1 MKRTGKI
8 FLSVLVLLCF
18 LVSCGGKKDAAK
30 KDNEQQT
37 EALFAVNTMK
47 IQRDNIS
54 DYIKLTGDVQAK
66 RNIQVFPDQSGK
78 ISNIDVKIGQSVA
91 KGQRIMEVNPS
102 RPGMIYALSPVI
114 APISGVITS
123 LPYKV
128 GDTVSMQTPVAKVGN
143 LDSLEI
149 IANVAEKYISK
160 MKVGLNVAIMVD
172 AYPNTPINGSVY
184 EVSPIVDEVSRTLE
198 VKIEPKG
205 ANAALL
211 KHGMY
216 ANIKIF
222 TENKKNRVVIPSSC
236 IITRYGEQSVF
247 VIRDLPTEI
256 SNVTISKLLS
266 TSTDDEKALILRYF
280 PRILPA
286 SFRGDVF
293 ETKILRS
300 LEKRN
305 EERAI
310 LLSLYQKDEENNL
323 YKLKEHGS
331 FNSDCEKAWNV
342 FLELGQVYVL
352 PVSKIFKSSISE
364 DEQLRSI
371 LIEKDVIEKTTKF
384 VEKRIIESGIQIDN
398 KTEVNNGLLPDEEI
412 VYSGQS
418 LLENNAKVKI
428 VQLLNIVY

>member
-1 MKRTGKI
+1 MKRTNRL
-8 FLSVLVLLCF
+8 FLSIVTVLCF

-30 KDNEQQT
+30 NNTEQQP

-47 IQRDNIS
+47 IQRSNIS
-54 DYIKLTGDVQAK
+54 DYIKLTGNVQAK
-66 RNIQVFPDQSGK
+66 TNIQVFPDQNGK
-78 ISNIDVKIGQSVA
+78 ISSIAVKIGQSVVQ
-91 KGQRIMEVNPS
+91 GQRIMEVNPS

-123 LPYKV
+123 LPYEI

-143 LDSLEI
+143 LSRLEV

-172 AYPNTPINGSVY
+172 AYPNMPINGNIY

-222 TENKKNRVVIPSSC
+222 TENKKDRVVIPSSC

-247 VIRDLPTEI
+247 VICNLPTEI
-256 SNVTISKLLS
+256 SNVTISKMLA

-305 EERAI
+305 EERTT
-310 LLSLYQKDEENNL
+310 LLSLYQKDEDNNL
-323 YKLKEHGS
+323 YKLKEQGS
-331 FNSDCEKAWNV
+331 FNSNCEKAWNI
-342 FLELGQVYVL
+342 FLELGQVFVL
-352 PVSKIFKSSISE
+352 PISKIFKSSISE

-371 LIEKDVIEKTTKF
+371 LIDKGIIEKTTKF
-384 VEKRIIESGIQIDN
+384 VEKRIVRSGIQIDN
-398 KTEVNNGLLPDEEI
+398 KTEIIEGLLQDEEI

>member
-1 MKRTGKI
+1 MKRISKI
-8 FLSVLVLLCF
+8 FLSVLALSFLLF
-18 LVSCGGKKDAAK
+18 SCGGKKNAAQT
-30 KDNEQQT
+30 NGQQT
-37 EALFAVNTMK
+37 DALFAVNTMK
-47 IQRDNIS
+47 IQNSNIS

-78 ISNIDVKIGQSVA
+78 ISSIDVKIGQSVV
-91 KGQRIMEVNPS
+91 KGQRIMEINPS

-114 APISGVITS
+114 APISGVVTV

-143 LDSLEI
+143 LNSLEI
-149 IANVAEKYISK
+149 IANVSEKYISK

-172 AYPNTPINGSVY
+172 AYPNTPISGTVY
-184 EVSPIVDEVSRTLE
+184 EVSPIVDEISRTIE
-198 VKIEPKG
+198 VKIDPKG
-205 ANAALL
+205 ENIGLL

-247 VIRDLPTEI
+247 VIRELPTEI
-256 SNVTISKLLS
+256 SNVTISKILA
-266 TSTDDEKALILRYF
+266 TSTDDQKALILRYF
-280 PRILPA
+280 PRVLPE

-300 LEKRN
+300 LEKRT
-305 EERAI
+305 EDRAI
-310 LLSLYQKDEENNL
+310 LLALYQKDAENNA
-323 YKLKEHGS
+323 YRLKEQGS
-331 FNSDCEKAWNV
+331 FNSDCEKAWNI
-342 FLELGQVYVL
+342 FLELGQNYVL
-352 PVSKIFKSSISE
+352 PASKVFKSSISE

-371 LIEKDVIEKTTKF
+371 LIEKGIIENTTKF
-384 VEKRIIESGIQIDN
+384 AEKRTIESGIQIDN
-398 KTEVNNGLLPDEEI
+398 KTEVIKGLLPDEEI
-412 VYSGQS
+412 VYSGQA

>member
-1 MKRTGKI
+1 MKRISKI
-8 FLSVLVLLCF
+8 FLGVMALSCLLF
-18 LVSCGGKKDAAK
+18 SCGGKKDVAQ
-30 KDNEQQT
+30 NNGQQQT

-47 IQRDNIS
+47 IQRSNIS

-78 ISNIDVKIGQSVA
+78 ISSIDVKIGQSVV

-102 RPGMIYALSPVI
+102 RPGMVYALSPVI

-128 GDTVSMQTPVAKVGN
+128 GDTVSTQTPVAKVGN

-160 MKVGLNVAIMVD
+160 MKLGLNVAIMVD
-172 AYPNTPINGSVY
+172 AYPNTPISGSVY
-184 EVSPIVDEVSRTLE
+184 EVSPIVDEASRTLE

-247 VIRDLPTEI
+247 VIRELPTEI

-266 TSTDDEKALILRYF
+266 TSTDDQKALILRYF
-280 PRILPA
+280 PRTLPD

-310 LLSLYQKDEENNL
+310 LLALYQKDEENNV
-323 YKLKEHGS
+323 YKLKEQGS

-352 PVSKIFKSSISE
+352 PVSKVFKSSISE
-364 DEQLRSI
+364 DAQLRSI
-371 LIEKDVIEKTTKF
+371 LIEKGVIENTTKF
-384 VEKRIIESGIQIDN
+384 AEKRIIESGIQIDN

>member
-1 MKRTGKI
+1 MKKISKI
-8 FLSVLVLLCF
+8 FLSVLAVSCL
-18 LVSCGGKKDAAK
+18 LVSCGGKKEDNK
-30 KDNEQQT
+30 KNNEQVS

-47 IQRDNIS
+47 IKRSNIS

-66 RNIQVFPDQSGK
+66 RNIQVFPDQAGK
-78 ISNIDVKIGQSVA
+78 ISSIEVKIGDSVV
-91 KGQRIMEVNPS
+91 KGQKIMDVNPS
-102 RPGMIYALSPVI
+102 RPGMVYALSPVT

-123 LPYKV
+123 LPYKI

-160 MKVGLNVAIMVD
+160 MKQGLNVVISVD

-184 EVSPIVDEVSRTLE
+184 EVSPVVDEISRTLE

-205 ANAALL
+205 SNVALL

-216 ANIKIF
+216 ANIKIY
-222 TENKKNRVVIPSSC
+222 TENKRNQVVIPTSC
-236 IITRYGEQSVF
+236 IITRYGEQFVF
-247 VIRDLPTEI
+247 VVRELPTEI
-256 SNVTISKLLS
+256 SNVTISKLIS
-266 TSTDDEKALILRYF
+266 SCTDDEKALVLRYF
-280 PRILPA
+280 PRSLPT
-286 SFRGDVF
+286 SFRGDIF

-305 EERAI
+305 EDRAI
-310 LLSLYQKDEENNL
+310 LFSLYQKDEENNL
-323 YKLKEHGS
+323 YKLKPQGS
-331 FNSDCEKAWNV
+331 FNSDCEKAWNI
-342 FLELGQVYVL
+342 FLELGQNYVL

-371 LIEKDVIEKTTKF
+371 LIDKGIIEKTTKF
-384 VEKRIIESGIQIDN
+384 VEKRTIESGIQIDN
-398 KTEVNNGLLPDEEI
+398 KTEVIKGLLSDEEI

-418 LLENNAKVKI
+418 LLENNAKIKI
-428 VQLLNIVY
+428 VQLLNITY